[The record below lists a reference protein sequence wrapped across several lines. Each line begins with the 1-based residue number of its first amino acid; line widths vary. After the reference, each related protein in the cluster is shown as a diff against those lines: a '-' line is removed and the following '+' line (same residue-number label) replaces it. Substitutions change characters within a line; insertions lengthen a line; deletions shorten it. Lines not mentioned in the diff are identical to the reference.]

1 MVVRWVRVNHEEEL
15 GAGRVGH
22 PTLKASSDS
31 QMREGKGPRGTSRV
45 RAGDAA

>member
-1 MVVRWVRVNHEEEL
+1 MVVRWVRLYHKEEL
-15 GAGRVGH
+15 GTGRIGY

-31 QMREGKGPRGTSRV
+31 QMREGKGPRGASRI